1 MKELMFFDCDCQ
13 IGNTLFGPKPGVEE
27 LLAEMDRSGIDQAL
41 VRNGNFGPVGAVKAN
56 EETAQMLRKDLSGR
70 LYGVWGILPVQCD
83 EQPAGD
89 VFFSAMKQ
97 NRIKALTLDPAAHRF
112 EACRITIG
120 KLLDEAAERKIPVL
134 LYPMQNNWKNVYD
147 FMERFPDQLCIAG
160 GGHKWGND
168 RYIRPLLENYPNLY
182 ISTAGY
188 WVPEGLG
195 DLVKIYGA
203 DRLLY
208 GSGFP
213 DYDQGSGMLQLK
225 YAGLNDS
232 EIAQIAGG
240 NLKSLLEGVLL

>member
-13 IGNTLFGPKPGVEE
+13 IGDTIFGPRPGVAE
-27 LLAEMDRSGIDQAL
+27 LLSEMDYAGVDQAL
-41 VRNGNFGPVGAVKAN
+41 VRNGNFAAVGAVTAN
-56 EETAQMLRKDLSGR
+56 EEMVKMLQQDTSGR
-70 LYGVWGILPVQCD
+70 LWGVWGILPVQCD

-89 VFFSAMKQ
+89 VFFRAMKA

-112 EACRITIG
+112 EVCRITVG
-120 KLLDEAAERKIPVL
+120 KLLDEAAERRIPVL

-147 FMERFPDQLCIAG
+147 FMERFPKQLCIAG

-168 RYIRPLLENYPNLY
+168 RYIRPLLETYPDLY

-195 DLVKIYGA
+195 DLVKLYGA
-203 DRLLY
+203 DRILY

-213 DYDQGSGMLQLK
+213 EYNHGSGMLQLK
-225 YAGLNDS
+225 YAGLKES
-232 EIAQIAGG
+232 EIAQIAAL
-240 NLKSLLEGVLL
+240 NLKSLLEGVQL